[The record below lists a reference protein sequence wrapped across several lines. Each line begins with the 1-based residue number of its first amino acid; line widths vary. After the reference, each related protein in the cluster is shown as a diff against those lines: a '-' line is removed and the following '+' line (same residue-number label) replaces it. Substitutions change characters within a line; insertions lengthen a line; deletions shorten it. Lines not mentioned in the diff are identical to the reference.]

1 MLFGVSYTEYDT
13 IVIHARKGDIHMEQR
28 ISIATGTEAIMEFY
42 RKNHSPD
49 SIRRYQKACDL
60 VIRIYEENSI
70 PEYEP
75 TFHEQLV
82 RESKTRIMS
91 PDSPSLWFEK
101 TVFRVLSMLRDYY
114 AGMPFKEK
122 YLITGRFKHALSP
135 CFESW
140 TEDFKSTLKQK
151 PLTVPV
157 IISIARD
164 FFFYLQEKELE
175 DFSKLDGSVFYSFL
189 EDEKKDHGGCMGNV
203 CYVTKLLISF
213 LRERGFY
220 NIPPDLLPFVIPPAR
235 KKILPALKKD
245 DIENIMSS
253 IDLSACAGKRDYA
266 ILMHASFT
274 GLRSID
280 IANLRL
286 EDINWNDLTIQLVQ
300 HKTSASLALP
310 MDAGVAAAVADYIL
324 HARPETE
331 SRYVFL
337 TECRPYRK
345 LSDKSSVANVFNK
358 YVRVSGIDKSPFDG
372 KSFHAIRRSMGAWL
386 LNTGAKPEMIS
397 QILGHQDRNVLKR
410 YLPIEQESLRVCALD
425 FSGIPL
431 KSEVY
436 V

>member
-1 MLFGVSYTEYDT
+1 
-13 IVIHARKGDIHMEQR
+13 MELKT
-28 ISIATGTEAIMEFY
+28 SITAGTDAIMEFC
-42 RKNHSPD
+42 RKNRSPD

-60 VIRIYEENSI
+60 IIRVYEENSI
-70 PEYEP
+70 LEYAP
-75 TFHEQLV
+75 AFHEQLA
-82 RESKTRIMS
+82 RESKTRILS
-91 PDSPSLWFEK
+91 PDTPSLWFEK
-101 TVFRVLSMLRDYY
+101 TVFRVLLMLKDYY

-122 YLITGRFKHALSP
+122 YFITGRFKHSLSP
-135 CFESW
+135 YFEAW
-140 TEDFKSTLKQK
+140 TEDFKSTLTQK

-164 FFFYLQEKELE
+164 FFFYLQERGLE
-175 DFSKLDGSVFYSFL
+175 DFSRLDGSVFYSFL
-189 EDEKKDHGGCMGNV
+189 EDEKKDHGRCMGNV
-203 CYVTKLLISF
+203 CYVTKLLIFF
-213 LRERGFY
+213 LRERGFC

-235 KKILPALKKD
+235 KKILPALKSN
-245 DIENIMSS
+245 DIESMMSS
-253 IDLSACAGKRDYA
+253 IDLSTCAGKRDYA
-266 ILMHASFT
+266 ILMLASFT

-280 IANLRL
+280 ISNLRF
-286 EDINWNDLTIQLVQ
+286 EDINWNDLTVNLVQ

-310 MDAGVAAAVADYIL
+310 LDAGVAAAVADYIL

-331 SRYVFL
+331 IRYVFL
-337 TECRPYRK
+337 TESRPYRK
-345 LSDKSSVANVFNK
+345 LSDRSSVANVFNK

-410 YLPIEQESLRVCALD
+410 YLPIEQEALRVCTLD

-431 KSEVY
+431 RSEVY